1 MSSEAHSA
9 DRLIDLGAHLL
20 YTGRPAKA
28 EALLLRAA
36 AAQATPAA
44 FRLLAHALMVQERAP
59 EALRVLAAGLA
70 ANPDDASLHYR
81 MARVREAQGERA
93 AARAGFERFLALTPD
108 SPSPRFDAL
117 MALDKFAQA
126 FAEAERML
134 DAWSPD
140 DADRLNAPWDDELF
154 HRRAPAFHRERLRR
168 LEAFGRHPGSP
179 WPGFYRGLLKIELG
193 RAREAQKEFKRLQR
207 FPACRYGWMRYAA
220 GIAFFSESA
229 QRCADAAAEFSA
241 ALRSRP
247 DAFWAR
253 GRLAE
258 ALLCLRRE
266 REAFV
271 EFDRAEA
278 GLEGA
283 KAKAHLRAWRGEALL
298 WLGRYA
304 EALEPLD
311 AAVSA
316 GSELAF
322 CWRGGA
328 RLLLGDHAGAEADLD
343 AAVGL
348 DPGDAEARLWRGE
361 LYRRTGRLEEAR
373 AELKRASALDA
384 GPMAG
389 VNLTLAGSPRGEE
402 ARALE
407 ARLRAARGVR
417 RFEPYLEALHD
428 GTNL

>member
-1 MSSEAHSA
+1 MSAEAPSA
-9 DRLIDLGAHLL
+9 ERLIDLGAHLL

-28 EALLLRAA
+28 EALLRRAA
-36 AAQATPAA
+36 AAQAAPAA

-59 EALRVLAAGLA
+59 EAQRVLAAGLA
-70 ANPDDASLHYR
+70 AHPGDASLHYR
-81 MARVREAQGERA
+81 MARVREARGERA
-93 AARAGFERFLALTPD
+93 AARAGFKRFLALTPE
-108 SPSPRFDAL
+108 PAAPRFDAL
-117 MALDKFAQA
+117 MALDDFARA

-134 DAWSPD
+134 DAWSPE

-154 HRRAPAFHRERLRR
+154 HRRPPAFLRERLRR
-168 LEAFGRHPGSP
+168 LEAFGRRPGSP
-179 WPGFYRGLLKIELG
+179 WPGFYRGVLKMELG

-207 FPACRYGWMRYAA
+207 FPAGRYGWMRYAA
-220 GIAFFSESA
+220 GIAYFSESRHRIA
-229 QRCADAAAEFSA
+229 QAAAEFEA

-258 ALLCLRRE
+258 ALLCLGRE
-266 REAFV
+266 SEAFA

-278 GLEGA
+278 ALEGA

-311 AAVSA
+311 AAAGA

-361 LYRRTGRLEEAR
+361 LYRRTGRLAAARVELAR
-373 AELKRASALDA
+373 AAALDA

-389 VNLTLAGSPRGEE
+389 VNLALAGRPRAER

-428 GTNL
+428 ATDL